1 MSFSMQRAGH
11 EVFVLRKINE
21 KPNIISSNVCKASLF
36 VYRSKLRCPM
46 FLMYLPFPQFLTLFL
61 HIYFF
66 YYFLSS
72 RTLLE
77 LGASPNYRDAK
88 GLTSVYLS
96 VAKKTDPKIS
106 EALLHDHAVL
116 GTQDTQG
123 WHEVHQVRRLFFDT
137 FVLVLGL
144 LWVAFC

>member
-1 MSFSMQRAGH
+1 MF
-11 EVFVLRKINE
+11 IT
-21 KPNIISSNVCKASLF
+21 
-36 VYRSKLRCPM
+36 YCP
-46 FLMYLPFPQFLTLFL
+46 
-61 HIYFF
+61 
-66 YYFLSS
+66 S

-123 WHEVHQVRRLFFDT
+123 WHEVHQVRYPLYYSFWVRRIFCFLLISYLLFYI
-137 FVLVLGL
+137 L
-144 LWVAFC
+144 

>member
-1 MSFSMQRAGH
+1 MPKSKFFN
-11 EVFVLRKINE
+11 VFTV
-21 KPNIISSNVCKASLF
+21 PTISNPLFYTNNF
-36 VYRSKLRCPM
+36 VY
-46 FLMYLPFPQFLTLFL
+46 YL
-61 HIYFF
+61 
-66 YYFLSS
+66 LSS

-123 WHEVHQVRRLFFDT
+123 WHEVHQVRPLFFDS
-137 FVLVLGL
+137 FVLVLFILGYGI
-144 LWVAFC
+144 AFCSIYINFSFDFLS

>member
-1 MSFSMQRAGH
+1 M
-11 EVFVLRKINE
+11 
-21 KPNIISSNVCKASLF
+21 
-36 VYRSKLRCPM
+36 
-46 FLMYLPFPQFLTLFL
+46 
-61 HIYFF
+61 
-66 YYFLSS
+66 
-72 RTLLE
+72 E

-123 WHEVHQVRRLFFDT
+123 WHEVHQVRRYSLT
-137 FVLVLGL
+137 SFVLFCFVHLGYGI
-144 LWVAFC
+144 AFCSIYIFCFLISYHKFLFLLFYILKRLSDGDWIYLVFIIIILVCVVLLL

>member
-1 MSFSMQRAGH
+1 M
-11 EVFVLRKINE
+11 
-21 KPNIISSNVCKASLF
+21 
-36 VYRSKLRCPM
+36 
-46 FLMYLPFPQFLTLFL
+46 
-61 HIYFF
+61 
-66 YYFLSS
+66 SS

-123 WHEVHQVRRLFFDT
+123 WHEVHQVRPLILLYYSFGLLGLFFV
-137 FVLVLGL
+137 FS
-144 LWVAFC
+144 F

>member
-1 MSFSMQRAGH
+1 MYEKLHYLFIDPNYNVQVK
-11 EVFVLRKINE
+11 VFNVFTV
-21 KPNIISSNVCKASLF
+21 PTISNPLFYTNNF
-36 VYRSKLRCPM
+36 VY
-46 FLMYLPFPQFLTLFL
+46 YL
-61 HIYFF
+61 
-66 YYFLSS
+66 LSS

-123 WHEVHQVRRLFFDT
+123 WHEVHQVRLCFLILLFC
-137 FVLVLGL
+137 FVHLGYGI
-144 LWVAFC
+144 AFCSIYIFFF

>member
-1 MSFSMQRAGH
+1 M
-11 EVFVLRKINE
+11 
-21 KPNIISSNVCKASLF
+21 
-36 VYRSKLRCPM
+36 
-46 FLMYLPFPQFLTLFL
+46 
-61 HIYFF
+61 
-66 YYFLSS
+66 
-72 RTLLE
+72 E

-123 WHEVHQVRRLFFDT
+123 WHEVHQVRHYSLILLFIW
-137 FVLVLGL
+137 VMGL
-144 LWVAFC
+144 LFLFLISYHKFLFSVVLHSETTF